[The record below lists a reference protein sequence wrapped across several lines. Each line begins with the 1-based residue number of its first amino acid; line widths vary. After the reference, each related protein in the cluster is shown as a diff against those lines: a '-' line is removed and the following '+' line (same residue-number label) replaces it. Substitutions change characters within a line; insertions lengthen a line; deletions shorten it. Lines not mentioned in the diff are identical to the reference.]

1 MAISRNAL
9 LAIGLGTFA
18 TALMLASGP
27 VGAAFGVAL
36 FSSLLVAAA
45 LTATVHFTPWSSFH
59 LRPSIWPSH
68 SLFGGFHRPLFSR
81 HFSPAP
87 SHSRTFFPG
96 GVNKGYTPSY
106 SAHRSAFT
114 GGGFSAAPRPAAP
127 SFGATHTR
135 SFVPGG
141 LRR

>member
-1 MAISRNAL
+1 
-9 LAIGLGTFA
+9 
-18 TALMLASGP
+18 MLASGP

-36 FSSLLVAAA
+36 FTSLLVAAA

-59 LRPSIWPSH
+59 LRPTIWPSH

-81 HFSPAP
+81 HFAP
-87 SHSRTFFPG
+87 SHSSTFVPG
-96 GVNKGYTPSY
+96 GVQRGFTPGYNAA
-106 SAHRSAFT
+106 SAHRNAFT
-114 GGGFSAAPRPAAP
+114 GGGFSAASRPAAP
-127 SFGATHTR
+127 SFGGTHTR